1 MYSNTNP
8 APPRSFPRAVSE
20 DLQFLSIS
28 CPRLPLDPIYGWESS
43 FRVTLYETGQNRRCY
58 HLLILFIHL
67 LKPSIGG
74 NHMSSTLKVIA
85 KRTSVQ
91 SQLSSS
97 FSPYSPRPNHNNTK
111 TCALTTLSKMAQF
124 SQRPFDMP
132 LQGMHSQISLPP
144 SPPHTNTNKDT
155 LHSQMLPSNAA
166 RGSDDSKRSKGLS
179 LTSLLGRRNSAE
191 KTTKS
196 RSQFPLRGG
205 SRGVMLSLYAFTD
218 LPVQLGI
225 SRRSV
230 GQSQI
235 LSQR

>member
-1 MYSNTNP
+1 
-8 APPRSFPRAVSE
+8 
-20 DLQFLSIS
+20 
-28 CPRLPLDPIYGWESS
+28 
-43 FRVTLYETGQNRRCY
+43 
-58 HLLILFIHL
+58 
-67 LKPSIGG
+67 
-74 NHMSSTLKVIA
+74 MSSTLKVIA

-91 SQLSSS
+91 IQLSSS

-132 LQGMHSQISLPP
+132 LQGMQSQISLPP

-205 SRGVMLSLYAFTD
+205 SRGVMFSLYAFTD
-218 LPVQLGI
+218 LRVQLGI